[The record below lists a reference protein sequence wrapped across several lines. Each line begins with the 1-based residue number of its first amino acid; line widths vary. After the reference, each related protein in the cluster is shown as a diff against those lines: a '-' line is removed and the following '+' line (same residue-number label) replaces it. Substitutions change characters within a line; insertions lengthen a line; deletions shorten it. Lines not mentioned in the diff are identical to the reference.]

1 MKSARE
7 IIQDMRRL
15 LLFLAVTL
23 LTSLPLLAGD
33 LTKLKIV
40 VTTHSGRPVQRADVI
55 VRFGGRSVVKLGK
68 MVRTTW
74 EMRSTQEGVADIPE
88 MPKGKIRVQIIA
100 KGYQTFGQTFDV
112 DEDQRTIQ
120 IKLNPP
126 QQQYSS
132 HEPEK
137 SN

>member
-1 MKSARE
+1 
-7 IIQDMRRL
+7 MRQL
-15 LLFLAVTL
+15 LWL
-23 LTSLPLLAGD
+23 LVLSLPVLAAD

-40 VTTHSGRPVQRADVI
+40 VTTQTGKPVDRADVI

-74 EMRSTQEGVADIPE
+74 EMRSSQQGVADIPD
-88 MPKGKIRVQIIA
+88 MPKGKIRVQVIA

-112 DEDQRTIQ
+112 DEDERTIE

-126 QQQYSS
+126 QPQYSA
-132 HEPEK
+132 H
-137 SN
+137 

>member
-1 MKSARE
+1 
-7 IIQDMRRL
+7 MRQL
-15 LLFLAVTL
+15 LLFLL
-23 LTSLPLLAGD
+23 LSLPVLAGD

-40 VTTHSGRPVQRADVI
+40 VTTQSGKPVDRADVI
-55 VRFGGRSVVKLGK
+55 VRFGGRSVAKFGK

-74 EMRSTQEGVADIPE
+74 EMRSSQQGVADIPD
-88 MPKGKIRVQIIA
+88 MPKGKIRVQVIA

-112 DEDQRTIQ
+112 DEDERTIE

-126 QQQYSS
+126 QPQYSA
-132 HEPEK
+132 HDPEK